1 MKRTKSMLD
10 RQYEKTFSAWLLG
23 EFQHRYSLSLAAS
36 ESLVQFLLSV
46 ISKII
51 SNSLLDGQQWY
62 QAISKEEP
70 AGKPLS
76 ACKKVRV
83 KLTLLTDEDLKIRG
97 SQGLHALHS
106 VQVYRLTEE
115 AFEQGAL
122 LTIEDLA
129 ILMNLSVST
138 IKRIIAAYRAQGID
152 ILTRGAY
159 KDIGPGISHK
169 ARIVQLFLQG
179 YTESE
184 IATRTNHSLKS
195 IERCLIDFIR
205 VFTLLEQGFSPDQTR
220 VATRLSPKIIRDY
233 TQLYESYSK
242 RSDCQDRLE
251 ELRQYYH
258 LNLKKN
264 NN

>member
-10 RQYEKTFSAWLLG
+10 RYYQKTFSAWLLRVLQ
-23 EFQHRYSLSLAAS
+23 ERYSLSIAAS
-36 ESLVQFLLSV
+36 ESLIRFLLV
-46 ISKII
+46 VLRKVV

-62 QAISKEEP
+62 QAISKDEP

-76 ACKKVRV
+76 SCEKVRV

-97 SQGLHALHS
+97 KDGLRALHS

-138 IKRIIAAYRAQGID
+138 IKRIIAAYRLEGID
-152 ILTRGAY
+152 ILTRGTY

-184 IATRTNHSLKS
+184 ITTRTNHSLKS
-195 IERCLIDFIR
+195 IERYLIDFIR
-205 VFTLLEQGFSPDQTR
+205 VFTLTEQGLSADQIR
-220 VATRLSPKIIRDY
+220 VATRLSPKVIRDY
-233 TQLYESYSK
+233 SHLYETYSK

-264 NN
+264 AN